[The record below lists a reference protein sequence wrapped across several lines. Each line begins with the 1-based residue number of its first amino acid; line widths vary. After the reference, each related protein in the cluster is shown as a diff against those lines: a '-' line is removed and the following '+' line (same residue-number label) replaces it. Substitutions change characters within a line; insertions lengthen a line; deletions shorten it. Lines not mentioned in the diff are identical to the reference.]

1 MHPWAIRLTPLL
13 LGTASGYVSR
23 FGPYWDAQ
31 RTSNIPCQPPGAA
44 FSIVW
49 PILYLMMGHAAAL
62 TKDEVKWSHPA
73 LFWFGVQLGI
83 NLAWAPLNTYV
94 YRADLMFFMTLVTL
108 VAATVATMK
117 MANVSSSAG
126 LWMAPYLVWLTFA
139 LSLSRS
145 RWAMEMAIR

>member
-1 MHPWAIRLTPLL
+1 MKNLGIRLTPLI
-13 LGTASGYVSR
+13 LGMASGYVSR

-49 PILYLMMGHAAAL
+49 PLLYLAMGQALLL
-62 TKDEVKWSHPA
+62 TKSKVAWTHPA
-73 LFWFGVQLGI
+73 VFWFGVQLAL
-83 NLAWAPLNTYV
+83 NLTWAPLNTYV
-94 YRADLMFFMTLVTL
+94 YRADFMFFMTLLVL

-117 MANVSSSAG
+117 MANVSPTAG
-126 LWMAPYLVWLTFA
+126 LYMAPYLLWLTFA

-145 RWAMEMAIR
+145 RWVMERAIR